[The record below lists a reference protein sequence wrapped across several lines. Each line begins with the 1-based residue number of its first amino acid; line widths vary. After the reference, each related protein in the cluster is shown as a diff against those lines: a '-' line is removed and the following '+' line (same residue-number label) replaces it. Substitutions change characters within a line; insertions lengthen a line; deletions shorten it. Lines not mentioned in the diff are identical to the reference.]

1 MYKNRNVKPLTD
13 LHDRA
18 ANQGLPLSTIIAEVL
33 QLVALDA
40 LFSLPESQHLC
51 FQGGTCIHLLHGGY
65 RYSEDLDFAG
75 SFIDRDVSHTIIAKS
90 RSSIEKGTAQIL
102 GPGESEWRV
111 PRVKPHRRIFAYWYH
126 FRPQGARIKYRLKIE
141 FGRYPVYEPKVY
153 PVMSSLDFLQKRT
166 LVMGATPEEL
176 LIEKVIAVI
185 GRPYLKGRD
194 LFDIWYLDRV
204 LKVSR
209 DIALTEKKLR
219 DYGERP
225 DRKAL
230 EERLRSA
237 SPSLLANE
245 MKRFL
250 PQPYRSRVEASG
262 YKEILESAM
271 EAVECAINSQ
281 RDER

>member
-1 MYKNRNVKPLTD
+1 MYKVRNVKAWSD
-13 LHDRA
+13 LGDIA
-18 ANQGLPLSTIIAEVL
+18 ADQGLPLSTIIAEVM
-33 QLVALDA
+33 QMVALDA

-65 RYSEDLDFAG
+65 RYSEDLGFAG
-75 SFIDRDVSHTIIAKS
+75 SFIDRDVSRTIIEKS
-90 RSSIEKGTAQIL
+90 RSSIEKGTVQVL
-102 GPGESEWRV
+102 GPGENEWRV
-111 PRVKPHRRIFAYWYH
+111 PRGKPDSRIFAYWYH
-126 FRPQGARIKYRLKIE
+126 FRPHGARIKYRLKIE
-141 FGRYPVYEPKVY
+141 FGRYPVHEPKVY
-153 PVMSSLDFLQKRT
+153 PVISKLDFLQRRT
-166 LVMGATPEEL
+166 LVLGATPEEL

-194 LFDIWYLDRV
+194 LFDIWYLDRI

-209 DIALTEKKLR
+209 DKTLTETKLR

-230 EERLRSA
+230 KEKLRSA
-237 SPSLLANE
+237 STSLLANE

-262 YKEILESAM
+262 YREILESAM
-271 EAVECAINSQ
+271 EAVESAINLQ